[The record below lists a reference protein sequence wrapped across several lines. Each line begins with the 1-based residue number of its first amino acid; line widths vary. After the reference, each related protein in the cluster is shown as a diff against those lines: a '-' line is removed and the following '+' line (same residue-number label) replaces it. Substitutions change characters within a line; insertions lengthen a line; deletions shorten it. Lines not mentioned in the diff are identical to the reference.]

1 MSALM
6 RRVATMFV
14 AFGLL
19 AAPARAEVEK
29 IMFTCNGKLCP
40 FLRASVVIPDGWVED
55 KEATSYFKAVLL
67 LPQGSDFDKSPV
79 KIYAVALYNRDK
91 KPIADF
97 IPDAIKDWKSRA
109 KDAKIVKLEDYP
121 RPSGQ
126 RFVRYQFD
134 ARSLK
139 EQGYELYA
147 VTRDT
152 DKDGNDFVVTI
163 TLSANSLEARKS
175 AEAAYKAIL
184 AKY

>member
-1 MSALM
+1 MML
-6 RRVATMFV
+6 V

-29 IMFTCNGKLCP
+29 IMFNCDGKLCP
-40 FLRASVVIPDGWVED
+40 FLRASVTVPEGWVED
-55 KEATSYFKAVLL
+55 KDATSYFKAVML
-67 LPQGSDFDKSPV
+67 LPQGSDFDKAPA

-91 KPIADF
+91 RPVADF
-97 IPDAIKDWKSRA
+97 IPDSIKEWKSRA

-147 VTRDT
+147 VTKDR
-152 DKDGNDFVVTI
+152 DKDGNEFTVTI
-163 TLSANSLEARKS
+163 TLSANSLEARKA